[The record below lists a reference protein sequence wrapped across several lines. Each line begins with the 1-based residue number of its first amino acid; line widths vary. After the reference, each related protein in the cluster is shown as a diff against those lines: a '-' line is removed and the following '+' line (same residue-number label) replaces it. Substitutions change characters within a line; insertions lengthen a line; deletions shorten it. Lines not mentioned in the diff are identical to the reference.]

1 MVSAHARRVRE
12 CATIVRNFGIL
23 RMCNAISKCPLYGVT
38 GCPLFRGCLSIEVN
52 GRAVG
57 TFRIVCYIMGVHYSG
72 VSVKRGST
80 VENSESWQL
89 VGGLSCQ
96 RSDHRATTTRQSPAL
111 TNLQHHCRYLSV
123 YQVSTNSY

>member
-1 MVSAHARRVRE
+1 
-12 CATIVRNFGIL
+12 
-23 RMCNAISKCPLYGVT
+23 MCNAISKCPLYGVT

-72 VSVKRGST
+72 VSIKRGST
-80 VENSESWQL
+80 VEKSESWQL

-96 RSDHRATTTRQSPAL
+96 RSDHRATPPGNHLHSQTSNTTAGTDLFIKCQQTAID
-111 TNLQHHCRYLSV
+111 
-123 YQVSTNSY
+123 

>member
-1 MVSAHARRVRE
+1 
-12 CATIVRNFGIL
+12 
-23 RMCNAISKCPLYGVT
+23 MCNAISKCPLYGVT

-96 RSDHRATTTRQSPAL
+96 RSDHRATPPGNHPCSQTSSTTAGTDLFIKCQQR
-111 TNLQHHCRYLSV
+111 TID
-123 YQVSTNSY
+123 